1 MSKQENQEKNISN
14 NLDALI
20 LCAGKGTRLRPLTDN
35 TPKPMIPIAGKP
47 IVAHLVDKVKDFVD
61 NIYILVGYQKEA
73 IIEYFNQN
81 NNYNDYA
88 INFIEQTEQ
97 LGTGHAVLM
106 LKEYLDKNGTYEN
119 LNDFLVINGDIV
131 FEDNLDGFLN
141 KNLENDMDNSKNYIG
156 ALEVSN
162 PENFGV
168 IVTDSKNNI
177 LKIVEKPSREE
188 LPSLNSNLVNA
199 GIYRFKKDV
208 FDILKNL
215 KPSSRN
221 EIELPDA
228 IDELIKKQQIKAIT
242 IKGYWDDIGRPW
254 DVLKANKEL
263 LAHIKSDIKG
273 EIQQNVVIVGNV
285 VIEEGAVIRP
295 NTVIEGPTIIKK
307 GADIGPLAH
316 IRPYTVLMENTHAGN
331 SSEIKNSLI
340 MEGSKIPHLSY
351 VGDSIVGKNCNFG
364 CNTITANLRFDDKPP
379 KVNIKGVPT
388 ISTRKMGTI
397 MGDNVKTGIQ
407 VSFMPGVKVGSNSW
421 IGANSIIDRDVENDT
436 IVFTKQEI
444 EVVKKK
450 K

>member
-1 MSKQENQEKNISN
+1 M
-14 NLDALI
+14 DALI

-47 IVAHLVDKVKDFVD
+47 IVVHLVDKIKDSVN

-73 IIEYFNQN
+73 IINYFTSNEEYY
-81 NNYNDYA
+81 NYN
-88 INFIEQTEQ
+88 IQFIEQIKQ

-106 LKEYLDKNGTYEN
+106 LKEYLESNNALED

-131 FEDNLDGFLN
+131 FEDNL
-141 KNLENDMDNSKNYIG
+141 NDFINEDIDDSKNYMG
-156 ALEVSN
+156 ALRVPN

-168 IVTDSKNNI
+168 ILTDNDNNI
-177 LKIVEKPSREE
+177 LKIVEKPSKEE

-199 GIYRFKKDV
+199 GIYRFKKDI
-208 FDILKNL
+208 FDILKDL
-215 KPSSRN
+215 KPSLRN

-228 IDELIKKQQIKAIT
+228 IDELILSHKIKAIT
-242 IKGYWDDIGRPW
+242 INGYWDDIGRPW
-254 DVLKANKEL
+254 DILKANKEL
-263 LAHIKSDIKG
+263 LNNIKPDIRG
-273 EIQQNVVIVGNV
+273 EIQENVVIRGNV
-285 VIEEGAVIRP
+285 IIEKGAIIRP
-295 NTVIEGPTIIKK
+295 NTVIEGPAIIKK

-316 IRPYTVLMENTHAGN
+316 IRPYTILMENTHAGN

-379 KVNIKGVPT
+379 KVIIKGVPT
-388 ISTRKMGTI
+388 PSTRKMGVI

-421 IGANSIIDRDVENDT
+421 IGANT
-436 IVFTKQEI
+436 IVDKDIENNTIAFKKQEI
-444 EVVKKK
+444 EIIKKK
-450 K
+450 I

>member
-1 MSKQENQEKNISN
+1 MSKKENQENQEKISKN
-14 NLDALI
+14 NLDVLI

-73 IIEYFNQN
+73 IVEFFNSNEEYKNHG
-81 NNYNDYA
+81 
-88 INFIEQTEQ
+88 IHFIEQKEQ

-106 LKEYLDKNGTYEN
+106 LKEYLDNKGTYED

-131 FEDNLDGFLN
+131 FEDDLNSFLN
-141 KNLENDMDNSKNYIG
+141 DNIDDSKNYIG

-168 IVTDSKNNI
+168 IVTDSNKNI
-177 LKIVEKPSREE
+177 LKIVEKPPKEE

-199 GIYRFKKDV
+199 GIYRFKKDI
-208 FDILKNL
+208 FDILKDL

-254 DVLKANKEL
+254 DVLKASKEL
-263 LAHIKSDIKG
+263 LNNIKSDIKG

-295 NTVIEGPTIIKK
+295 NTVIEGPSIIKK

-331 SSEIKNSLI
+331 SSEIKNTLI

-351 VGDSIVGKNCNFG
+351 VGDSVIGKNCNFG

-421 IGANSIIDRDVENDT
+421 IGANSIIDKDVENDT
-436 IVFTKQEI
+436 IVFKKQEI
-444 EVVKKK
+444 EIIKKK